1 MKISLGEKVNYY
13 EKCPECGTPRAEG
26 TERCI
31 NCGKSL
37 LQITEKDVKVPEDEA
52 DMALYKARSDKSA
65 SENLKELKGKSKLRY
80 FVDYYLGKVILGI
93 LIAALAGGLLYS
105 FLKPKQ
111 DPVFYSAIV
120 VSPFT
125 PAGFQQFKAD
135 VENLLITDPK
145 HQNVVLDNTY
155 SSLVADYNSGMSFT
169 VHMAAGEI
177 DAIILSKD
185 ELKYQVN
192 SEALKPVDQ
201 VISKEIYARIPEEAK
216 VKVVPTYP
224 QENGDFV
231 EGEEAVYGLNLEKF
245 LERINGF
252 ETSSKYCIAF
262 TSITENYD
270 NINAVVKYIFDI
282 K

>member
-1 MKISLGEKVNYY
+1 
-13 EKCPECGTPRAEG
+13 
-26 TERCI
+26 
-31 NCGKSL
+31 
-37 LQITEKDVKVPEDEA
+37 
-52 DMALYKARSDKSA
+52 
-65 SENLKELKGKSKLRY
+65 
-80 FVDYYLGKVILGI
+80 
-93 LIAALAGGLLYS
+93 
-105 FLKPKQ
+105 
-111 DPVFYSAIV
+111 V

-224 QENGDFV
+224 QENGAFV